1 MRAAPSSE
9 AHEVRVDPDGWQAAI
24 AACDGPQI
32 VVGGPGTGKTEFL
45 VRRAIHLINAV
56 ALPASRLLVLSFG
69 RRGTADLDE
78 RIGAK
83 LGGSISR
90 IDVST
95 FHSLASRIVESHSGA
110 VGWPQPPQI
119 LTGPEQIELV
129 QRLLAG
135 IDRAAWSPAFRGLL
149 GSPTFA
155 REVSDFI
162 LRTKEQVLSVD
173 GLAKRA
179 ADRDD
184 WRGLPEFVARYDAE
198 LRRIGRIDYGTLLAE
213 AVNIL
218 ETQGSHRTLEG
229 RATYV
234 LVDEYQDTTSAQARL
249 LELIAGDGGNLTVA
263 ADPYQSIYS
272 FRGADLHNV
281 DRFPARFGDTAG
293 RPAARIVLTTSFR
306 TPRAILAAAE
316 RVASGELPGSAGP
329 VLPAPAIGRV
339 DVYRFNQETEEAEWV
354 ADEMQR
360 LHLQDRIP
368 YHDMGVFVRS
378 KRRFVP
384 DLLRAL
390 ARRAIP
396 HDMPDA
402 RLVER
407 SAVRFV
413 LDLVAAA
420 TGEDGPEATA
430 RSVRRLL
437 LGSLYAIPLGTLRE
451 VERLRLADNNASWAS
466 AIRAAVPG
474 GSELARLLDD
484 GSWATD
490 QPASRG
496 LWTIWD
502 GLTPIENVVADPARD
517 EERGASSSL
526 AQVLSRWN
534 ERNPASTL
542 ADYRRLTAE
551 EEFEARPLLSYR
563 AAGTDRPTI
572 TTLHQCKGLE
582 FEVVFIADAVE
593 GVFPDLRAKDSLL
606 GVRHLLP
613 HLPESASEYR
623 AFRLQEERR
632 LAYTAMSRA
641 RTRVVWTATATG
653 FEEGRGIPSRFLA
666 LVAGTATVEEG
677 VAPVPARETPVTPRE
692 AEGLLRRILQ
702 DPAAPSPD
710 RLAALTVLAEH
721 RDDRL
726 RDPKRFAGMRARGPD
741 TGITPEAVTLSP
753 SQAESY
759 DACPRRYVLDRRLGI
774 GGRSSVYMEFGSLI
788 HLVLEKNEG
797 AARDRGDP
805 HGTLDEAASVLD
817 AEFDQAVFGGE
828 PFADG
833 WRKRALRALTHLYAN
848 WPSHGIPIA
857 LEHPVELDLA
867 GVTWHGRTDRVE
879 AVDGGIT
886 IVDYKTSGTPPT
898 VADVKSSLQLG
909 FYAIAAGDD
918 PRLDVHGPPVG
929 AEMWFPAAKAKSV
942 VTRRFDFANLPEVTK
957 RLTAAARGIIAEDW
971 TPRPGPQ
978 CERCAVRPLC
988 PAWVEGKEAFV

>member
-95 FHSLASRIVESHSGA
+95 FHSLASRIVKSHSGA

-249 LELIAGDGGNLTVA
+249 LELIAGDGDNLTVA

-316 RVASGELPGSAGP
+316 RVASGESPGSAGP

-420 TGEDGPEATA
+420 TGEDGP
-430 RSVRRLL
+430 
-437 LGSLYAIPLGTLRE
+437 
-451 VERLRLADNNASWAS
+451 
-466 AIRAAVPG
+466 
-474 GSELARLLDD
+474 
-484 GSWATD
+484 
-490 QPASRG
+490 
-496 LWTIWD
+496 
-502 GLTPIENVVADPARD
+502 
-517 EERGASSSL
+517 
-526 AQVLSRWN
+526 
-534 ERNPASTL
+534 
-542 ADYRRLTAE
+542 
-551 EEFEARPLLSYR
+551 
-563 AAGTDRPTI
+563 
-572 TTLHQCKGLE
+572 
-582 FEVVFIADAVE
+582 
-593 GVFPDLRAKDSLL
+593 
-606 GVRHLLP
+606 
-613 HLPESASEYR
+613 
-623 AFRLQEERR
+623 
-632 LAYTAMSRA
+632 
-641 RTRVVWTATATG
+641 
-653 FEEGRGIPSRFLA
+653 
-666 LVAGTATVEEG
+666 
-677 VAPVPARETPVTPRE
+677 
-692 AEGLLRRILQ
+692 
-702 DPAAPSPD
+702 
-710 RLAALTVLAEH
+710 
-721 RDDRL
+721 
-726 RDPKRFAGMRARGPD
+726 
-741 TGITPEAVTLSP
+741 
-753 SQAESY
+753 
-759 DACPRRYVLDRRLGI
+759 
-774 GGRSSVYMEFGSLI
+774 
-788 HLVLEKNEG
+788 
-797 AARDRGDP
+797 
-805 HGTLDEAASVLD
+805 
-817 AEFDQAVFGGE
+817 
-828 PFADG
+828 
-833 WRKRALRALTHLYAN
+833 
-848 WPSHGIPIA
+848 
-857 LEHPVELDLA
+857 
-867 GVTWHGRTDRVE
+867 
-879 AVDGGIT
+879 
-886 IVDYKTSGTPPT
+886 
-898 VADVKSSLQLG
+898 
-909 FYAIAAGDD
+909 
-918 PRLDVHGPPVG
+918 
-929 AEMWFPAAKAKSV
+929 
-942 VTRRFDFANLPEVTK
+942 
-957 RLTAAARGIIAEDW
+957 
-971 TPRPGPQ
+971 
-978 CERCAVRPLC
+978 
-988 PAWVEGKEAFV
+988 